1 MRGQQ
6 AVNGTPGI
14 SWHRR
19 ILGAAIAAAVI
30 AGGAL
35 LGPSAANAATPLST
49 AVARILA
56 DTNALRAAGGLA
68 PLVENSA
75 MDAVAQN
82 WSAQMDANGA
92 LTHNPS
98 YSSQI
103 PSGWTSAGENIA
115 SGYSYDTVVAAWH
128 GSAGHYAN
136 IMGNYTDIGIG
147 FVELNGAT
155 YITQDFGRYP
165 GHVTSPTPAAPP
177 PAAAPAAPASP
188 AARPAAPPAAAPSSV
203 APQTPVP
210 PAGSMPVGAAPHDAT
225 PPPHAA
231 VAVPSESCLR
241 CGLHQRRIA
250 KGFARMFRTVSPMS
264 PPQRHVP
271 PRAAPR

>member
-1 MRGQQ
+1 M
-6 AVNGTPGI
+6 NGTPRI
-14 SWHRR
+14 WLSRR
-19 ILGAAIAAAVI
+19 IIGAAIMVAVI

-35 LGPSAANAATPLST
+35 LGPSAANAATAIPT

-68 PLVENSA
+68 PLIENSA
-75 MDAVAQN
+75 MDSVAQN

-92 LTHNPS
+92 LTHNPN

-147 FVELNGAT
+147 FFELNGAT
-155 YITQDFGRYP
+155 YITQDFGRYA
-165 GHVTSPTPAAPP
+165 GHVTTPAPVAPP
-177 PAAAPAAPASP
+177 PPAAPAAAPAAAPP
-188 AARPAAPPAAAPSSV
+188 AAPRAAPPAAAPSSA

-210 PAGSMPVGAAPHDAT
+210 PAGSMPAGALHGAT
-225 PPPHAA
+225 PPPHSA
-231 VAVPSESCLR
+231 VAVPAETCLR
-241 CGLHQRRIA
+241 CGLHHGRIA
-250 KGFARMFRTVSPMS
+250 KGYARMFRTVSRMS
-264 PPQRHVP
+264 PQQRHVP
-271 PRAAPR
+271 PLGAPR